1 MPFSDARGRSQRPVG
16 GKEGALLPPS
26 AKMVNRS
33 RTRSSSSTSQIFLAV
48 LSVLAT
54 LTYAEIQHGRR
65 LLQSPGWTREIDLV
79 GEAVDDMFGYSVSM
93 SADGKR
99 VAIGA
104 TGNDGTGND
113 AGHVRVYAESS
124 GTWTQVGADIDGS
137 SHSFEITLRHVG
149 LRLNVESVVDDAV
162 DVEFRL
168 LFQETHGRGDAFS
181 LAMRQEQ
188 RDARTELVGFAFRG
202 RPFTALLE
210 EHLEFRQAE

>member
-16 GKEGALLPPS
+16 GKEGSLLPPS

-104 TGNDGTGND
+104 TGNDGTGSD
-113 AGHVRVYAESS
+113 AGHV
-124 GTWTQVGADIDGS
+124 
-137 SHSFEITLRHVG
+137 L
-149 LRLNVESVVDDAV
+149 
-162 DVEFRL
+162 
-168 LFQETHGRGDAFS
+168 S
-181 LAMRQEQ
+181 LIHISEP
-188 RDARTELVGFAFRG
+188 T
-202 RPFTALLE
+202 RPY
-210 EHLEFRQAE
+210 